1 MIEENFW
8 HVFAEIHEYKVES
21 WMKFF
26 FFKKNVILKN
36 WLYEC

>member
-21 WMKFF
+21 WMKYIFF
-26 FFKKNVILKN
+26 QEKCDIKKLA
-36 WLYEC
+36 L